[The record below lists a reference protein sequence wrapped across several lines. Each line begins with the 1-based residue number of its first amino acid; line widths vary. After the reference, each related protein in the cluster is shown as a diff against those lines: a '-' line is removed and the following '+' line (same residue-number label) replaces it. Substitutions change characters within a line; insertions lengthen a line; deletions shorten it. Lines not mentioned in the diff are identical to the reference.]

1 MTGKKLKE
9 MLNKLGM
16 TPRSLA
22 EKMNVTPQTISAI
35 LSANDIRTSTIE
47 RIAAVTDMPVSYWY
61 DETKA
66 FVNDKYEEEQ
76 VDSLDTNNG
85 IIDVGRQE
93 IKRVNIGKIIKEKVV
108 AKGMTQA
115 QFARLIGM
123 QRQNVNKTVFD
134 KSSIDS
140 NLLCVISE
148 ILDCN
153 FFKYYQSDKTDNTK
167 EPKKTITAEVYEA
180 LREIR
185 KKKAIS
191 QQVIADALNVDVAV
205 VSNIEK
211 GKRDLR
217 VKELEIISNVLDV
230 PIIDLFLY
238 PQTYMKASYM
248 EEDDVEAVL
257 QIKLRKKQKDQIFKL
272 VFGENNI
279 EILNR

>member
-16 TPRSLA
+16 TQRSLA
-22 EKMNVTPQTISAI
+22 EKMNLTPQTISAI

-115 QFARLIGM
+115 QFARLTGM

-257 QIKLRKKQKDQIFKL
+257 QIKLRKKQKDQILKL